1 MKHSLS
7 LLLILSLLCA
17 LLAGC
22 AGKAACP
29 PASDGGNQE
38 PSPKPEGAV
47 ARCRVV
53 AVSEGNTLLLADVDS
68 ERGDI
73 YTLDAGELSLEHD
86 QAELGELLDD
96 GQLAV
101 GALVEVAFGG
111 DILESYPALFGGV
124 ERITVLPDEFDDRG
138 ARYLRVLNDL
148 WGKDEGRNSSGVE
161 YISVDLAA
169 TSLPPAERSAVA
181 WPFAQAH
188 DAMPLALNYE
198 QLCEEGYISGLEGE
212 DIFPAWENG
221 VLFTIT
227 ETAETDTF
235 TATATRFDIPDNTA
249 APKGLL
255 ATFYL
260 LPYGTESVFN
270 LTYTYQ
276 AYNSDNTDITQTIVL
291 SNQTLPSTEMWTEG
305 ASISYT
311 LGISRKKVTVTAGS
325 LPTWNT
331 GSTETVSETVV
342 IN

>member
-1 MKHSLS
+1 MKRSLS

-22 AGKAACP
+22 AGTACP
-29 PASDGGNQE
+29 PASGGDQE
-38 PSPKPEGAV
+38 PSPKGAPAT

-53 AVSEGNTLLLADVDS
+53 SVSENNVLLLADVDS

-124 ERITVLPDEFDDRG
+124 ERITVLPDEFDDRC
-138 ARYLRVLNDL
+138 ALYLRVLGDL
-148 WGKDEGRNSSGVE
+148 WGKDEGLNSSGVE

-169 TSLPPAERSAVA
+169 TSLTPAERSAVA
-181 WPFAQAH
+181 WTFAQSHSAE
-188 DAMPLALNYE
+188 PLELDYE

-212 DIFPAWENG
+212 NIFPAWENG

-227 ETAETDTF
+227 ETDDPVT
-235 TATATRFDIPDNTA
+235 
-249 APKGLL
+249 
-255 ATFYL
+255 
-260 LPYGTESVFN
+260 FN
-270 LTYTYQ
+270 LP
-276 AYNSDNTDITQTIVL
+276 SL
-291 SNQTLPSTEMWTEG
+291 SEGGEEPSM
-305 ASISYT
+305 SQFNI
-311 LGISRKKVTVTAGS
+311 K
-325 LPTWNT
+325 N
-331 GSTETVSETVV
+331 TVSFDASKWRTALGAYGFSKCVAV
-342 IN
+342 QNNDGVWGDYRINGPEWIS

>member
-1 MKHSLS
+1 MKRSLS

-22 AGKAACP
+22 AGTACP
-29 PASDGGNQE
+29 PASGGGDQE
-38 PSPKPEGAV
+38 PSPKGAPAT

-53 AVSEGNTLLLADVDS
+53 SVSENNVLLLADVDS

-124 ERITVLPDEFDDRG
+124 ERITVLPDEFDDRC
-138 ARYLRVLNDL
+138 ALYLRVLNDL
-148 WGKDEGRNSSGVE
+148 WGKDEGLNSSGVE

-169 TSLPPAERSAVA
+169 TSLTPAERSAVA
-181 WPFAQAH
+181 WTFAQSHSAE
-188 DAMPLALNYE
+188 PLELNYE

-212 DIFPAWENG
+212 NIFPAWENG

-227 ETAETDTF
+227 ETDDPVT
-235 TATATRFDIPDNTA
+235 
-249 APKGLL
+249 
-255 ATFYL
+255 
-260 LPYGTESVFN
+260 FN
-270 LTYTYQ
+270 LP
-276 AYNSDNTDITQTIVL
+276 SL
-291 SNQTLPSTEMWTEG
+291 SEGGEEPSM
-305 ASISYT
+305 SQFNI
-311 LGISRKKVTVTAGS
+311 K
-325 LPTWNT
+325 N
-331 GSTETVSETVV
+331 TVSFDASKWRTALGAYGFSKCVAV
-342 IN
+342 QNKDGVWGDYRINGPEWIS

>member
-1 MKHSLS
+1 MKRSLS

-22 AGKAACP
+22 AGTACP
-29 PASDGGNQE
+29 PASGGDQE
-38 PSPKPEGAV
+38 PSPKGAPAT

-53 AVSEGNTLLLADVDS
+53 SVSENNVLLLADVDS

-124 ERITVLPDEFDDRG
+124 ERITVLPDEFDDRC
-138 ARYLRVLNDL
+138 ALYLRVLGDL
-148 WGKDEGRNSSGVE
+148 WGKDEGLNSSGVE

-169 TSLPPAERSAVA
+169 TSLTPAERSAVA
-181 WPFAQAH
+181 WTFAQSHSAE
-188 DAMPLALNYE
+188 PLELNYE

-212 DIFPAWENG
+212 NIFPAWENG

-227 ETAETDTF
+227 ETDDPVT
-235 TATATRFDIPDNTA
+235 
-249 APKGLL
+249 
-255 ATFYL
+255 
-260 LPYGTESVFN
+260 FN
-270 LTYTYQ
+270 LP
-276 AYNSDNTDITQTIVL
+276 SL
-291 SNQTLPSTEMWTEG
+291 SEGGEEPSM
-305 ASISYT
+305 SQFNI
-311 LGISRKKVTVTAGS
+311 K
-325 LPTWNT
+325 N
-331 GSTETVSETVV
+331 TVSFDASKWRTALGAYGFSKCVAV
-342 IN
+342 QNNDGVWGDYRINGPEWIS

>member
-1 MKHSLS
+1 MKRSLS

-22 AGKAACP
+22 AGTACP
-29 PASDGGNQE
+29 PASGGDQE
-38 PSPKPEGAV
+38 PSPKGAPAT

-53 AVSEGNTLLLADVDS
+53 SVSENNVLLLADVDS

-124 ERITVLPDEFDDRG
+124 ERITVLPDEFDDHC
-138 ARYLRVLNDL
+138 ALYLRVLGDL
-148 WGKDEGRNSSGVE
+148 WGKDEGLNSSGVE

-169 TSLPPAERSAVA
+169 TSLTPAERSAVA
-181 WPFAQAH
+181 WTFAQSHSAE
-188 DAMPLALNYE
+188 PLELNYE

-212 DIFPAWENG
+212 NIFPAWENG

-227 ETAETDTF
+227 ETDDPVT
-235 TATATRFDIPDNTA
+235 
-249 APKGLL
+249 
-255 ATFYL
+255 
-260 LPYGTESVFN
+260 FN
-270 LTYTYQ
+270 LP
-276 AYNSDNTDITQTIVL
+276 SL
-291 SNQTLPSTEMWTEG
+291 SEGGEEPSMSQF
-305 ASISYT
+305 SI
-311 LGISRKKVTVTAGS
+311 K
-325 LPTWNT
+325 N
-331 GSTETVSETVV
+331 TVSFDASKWRTALGAYGFSKCVAV
-342 IN
+342 QNNDGVWGDYRINGPEWIS

>member
-1 MKHSLS
+1 MKRSLS

-22 AGKAACP
+22 AGTACP
-29 PASDGGNQE
+29 PASGGGDQE
-38 PSPKPEGAV
+38 PSPKGAPAT

-53 AVSEGNTLLLADVDS
+53 SVSENNVLLLADVDS

-124 ERITVLPDEFDDRG
+124 ERITVLPDEFDDRC
-138 ARYLRVLNDL
+138 ALYLRVLNDL
-148 WGKDEGRNSSGVE
+148 WGKDEGLNSSGVE

-169 TSLPPAERSAVA
+169 TSLTPAERSAVA
-181 WPFAQAH
+181 WTFAQAH
-188 DAMPLALNYE
+188 GAMPLELNYE
-198 QLCEEGYISGLEGE
+198 QLCAEGYVSGLEGE

-227 ETAETDTF
+227 ETDDPVT
-235 TATATRFDIPDNTA
+235 
-249 APKGLL
+249 
-255 ATFYL
+255 
-260 LPYGTESVFN
+260 FN
-270 LTYTYQ
+270 LP
-276 AYNSDNTDITQTIVL
+276 SL
-291 SNQTLPSTEMWTEG
+291 SEGGELPSMTQYN
-305 ASISYT
+305 I
-311 LGISRKKVTVTAGS
+311 K
-325 LPTWNT
+325 N
-331 GSTETVSETVV
+331 TVSFDASKWRTALGAYGFSECVAV
-342 IN
+342 QNNDGVWGDYHINGPEWIS

>member
-1 MKHSLS
+1 MKRSLS

-22 AGKAACP
+22 AGTACP
-29 PASDGGNQE
+29 PASGGGDQE
-38 PSPKPEGAV
+38 PSPKGAPAT

-53 AVSEGNTLLLADVDS
+53 SVSENNVLLLADVDS

-124 ERITVLPDEFDDRG
+124 ERITGLPDEFDDRC
-138 ARYLRVLNDL
+138 ALYLRVLNDL
-148 WGKDEGRNSSGVE
+148 WGKDEGLNSSGVE

-169 TSLPPAERSAVA
+169 TSLTPAERSAVA
-181 WPFAQAH
+181 WTFAQSHSAE
-188 DAMPLALNYE
+188 PLELNYE

-212 DIFPAWENG
+212 NIFPAWENG

-227 ETAETDTF
+227 ETDDPVT
-235 TATATRFDIPDNTA
+235 
-249 APKGLL
+249 
-255 ATFYL
+255 
-260 LPYGTESVFN
+260 FN
-270 LTYTYQ
+270 LP
-276 AYNSDNTDITQTIVL
+276 SL
-291 SNQTLPSTEMWTEG
+291 SEGGEEPSM
-305 ASISYT
+305 SQFNI
-311 LGISRKKVTVTAGS
+311 K
-325 LPTWNT
+325 N
-331 GSTETVSETVV
+331 TVSFDASKWRTALGAYGFSKCVAV
-342 IN
+342 QNNDGVWGDYRINGPEWIS